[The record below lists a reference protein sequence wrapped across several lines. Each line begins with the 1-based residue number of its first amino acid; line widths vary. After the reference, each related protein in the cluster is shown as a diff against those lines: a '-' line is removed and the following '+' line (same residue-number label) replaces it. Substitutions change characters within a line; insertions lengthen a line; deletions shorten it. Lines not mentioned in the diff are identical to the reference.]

1 METGHDLGLAEV
13 AGVQLTRLWKTLDR
27 LAVAALVLV
36 GLGLLWTPTSSSDE
50 IGLFGFGE

>member
-1 METGHDLGLAEV
+1 LETGHDLGLAEV